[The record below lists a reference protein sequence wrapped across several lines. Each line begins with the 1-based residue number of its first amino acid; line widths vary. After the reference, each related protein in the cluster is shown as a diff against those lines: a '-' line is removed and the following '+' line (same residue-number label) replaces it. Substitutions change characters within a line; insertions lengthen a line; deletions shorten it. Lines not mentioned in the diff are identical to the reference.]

1 MAVHMAQHA
10 KQLAWW
16 SIVVIQGHGV
26 IRNQDVATLL
36 DNIAEL
42 LEAKGESVFRI
53 GAYRRAA
60 KRIGSMPDDIE
71 AIWKNGRLEE
81 IPGVGESIA
90 TKIDEFLRTGHLEY
104 LDEIRMQ
111 VAPGLT
117 TLLVVPGIGSKRAH
131 MIWEALGVAS
141 VADLG
146 RAARE
151 HRLCHLPRIGERL
164 EADILREV
172 ERVER
177 RTRRLLLGIALP
189 AAEEIA
195 ALLRS
200 HPAVVRAEPAGS
212 IRRMRE
218 TIGDIDILAASSRP
232 SEAINAFC
240 ELAAV
245 REVVAAGST
254 KATVLVAGDLQ
265 MDLRVVAPDE
275 FGAALLYFTG
285 SKEHNIAL
293 REIALRRGLK
303 LSEYGI
309 FDVSSGARLASATEE
324 DVYRVLGLPLIPPE
338 PRENRGEIEAALSG
352 DLPRLVQASDL
363 QGDLHVH
370 TKRSDGMDTLEVMAE
385 AARAR
390 GYHYVV
396 ITDHSP
402 GLGIARGLTPERVQE
417 QHAEIQRLNRR
428 MRPFRVLHGAEVSI
442 RRDGTLEYTDAV
454 LTMFDLV
461 AASVHS
467 AFDQP
472 RDEITARVLRAIRHP
487 SVDVLG
493 HPLGRKLGEREEI
506 ALDLDA
512 VIREARLRNVALEI
526 DSQPERLDLPDT
538 WAPSKGSGGITFY
551 RLGRAC
557 RGPAR
562 TGALRHRDRPAWLG
576 RVRARAERAAAQGA
590 PGEADSSSGR
600 RIVSTVLQTTRATPV
615 KRAR

>member
-1 MAVHMAQHA
+1 M
-10 KQLAWW
+10 
-16 SIVVIQGHGV
+16 
-26 IRNQDVATLL
+26 IRNQEVATLL
-36 DNIAEL
+36 DSIAEL

-60 KRIGSMPDDIE
+60 QRIGSMPDDIE
-71 AIWKNGRLEE
+71 AIWKDGRLEE

-90 TKIDEFLRTGHLEY
+90 SKIDEFLRTAHLDY
-104 LDEIRMQ
+104 LDEVRKQ
-111 VAPGLT
+111 VAPGLA
-117 TLLVVPGIGSKRAH
+117 TLLLVPGIGTKRAR
-131 MIWEALGVAS
+131 MIWETLGVAS

-146 RAARE
+146 RAAQE
-151 HRLCHLPRIGERL
+151 HRLCHLPRIGEKL

-195 ALLRS
+195 AQLRS

-218 TIGDIDILAASSRP
+218 TIGDIDILAGSNHA
-232 SEAINAFC
+232 SEAIDAFC
-240 ELAAV
+240 KLPAV
-245 REVVAAGST
+245 REVLAAGPT

-275 FGAALLYFTG
+275 FGAALQYFTG

-309 FDVSSGARLASATEE
+309 FEVSSGGRLASATEE

-338 PRENRGEIEAALSG
+338 LRENRGEIEAALAG
-352 DLPRLVQASDL
+352 NLPTLVQASDL

-370 TKRSDGMDTLEVMAE
+370 TKWSDGTDTLEAMAE

-402 GLGIARGLTPERVQE
+402 GLGIARGLTPERVVE
-417 QHAEIQRLNRR
+417 QQAEIQRLNSR
-428 MRPFRVLHGAEVSI
+428 MRPFRILHGAEVSI

-454 LTMFDLV
+454 LSMFDFV
-461 AASVHS
+461 VVSVHG

-472 RDEITARVLRAIRHP
+472 REEMTARVLRAIRHP

-493 HPLGRKLGEREEI
+493 HPLGRKLAEREEI

-512 VIREARLRNVALEI
+512 VSREARLRNVALEI
-526 DSQPERLDLPDT
+526 DSQPERLDLTDT
-538 WAPSKGSGGITFY
+538 WARRAKEAGVLIAIDSDAHAADQLGLLRYGIATA
-551 RLGRAC
+551 RRGWVESRHVLNALPLKALQARQRA
-557 RGPAR
+557 
-562 TGALRHRDRPAWLG
+562 H
-576 RVRARAERAAAQGA
+576 RAAA
-590 PGEADSSSGR
+590 
-600 RIVSTVLQTTRATPV
+600 
-615 KRAR
+615 